1 MSASV
6 PPVPPSLP
14 PVPPPPP
21 PPAPAHAAGATI
33 AGIVAGL
40 ALSFVAA
47 VACGFMIAAS
57 PAAGL
62 AVTALGV
69 VGLVAVQIRRWK
81 SATAFQR
88 GLLLGQIFCALIA
101 GACFAMLMNL
111 KIR

>member
-6 PPVPPSLP
+6 PPVPPAS
-14 PVPPPPP
+14 P
-21 PPAPAHAAGATI
+21 PPAPARGAGATI
-33 AGIVAGL
+33 AGIFAGL
-40 ALSFVAA
+40 ALSLVATL
-47 VACGFMIAAS
+47 VCGFIIAAS
-57 PAAGL
+57 PTAGL

-69 VGLVAVQIRRWK
+69 VGLLAVQLRRWK
-81 SATAFQR
+81 RATAFQR